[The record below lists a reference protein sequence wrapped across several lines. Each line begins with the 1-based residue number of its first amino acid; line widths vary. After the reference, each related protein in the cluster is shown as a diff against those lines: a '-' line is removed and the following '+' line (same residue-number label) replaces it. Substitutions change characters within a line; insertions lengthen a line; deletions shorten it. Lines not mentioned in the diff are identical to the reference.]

1 VRLIASTNKDLARLI
16 REEKFRSDLFYR
28 LNVVSITLPPL
39 RDRKEDIPAL
49 VDHFIRKYNA
59 HSHKTVSDAAPEVL
73 SAFQAYSWPGNVRE
87 LENVIERAVI
97 LNSKSRIMLEDLPP
111 LVKAPLPGGNFSLE
125 EMEKRHILQ
134 VLTETK
140 GNVKAA
146 AGVLGIDR
154 KTLYRK
160 AAEYGIDIVRE

>member
-1 VRLIASTNKDLARLI
+1 VT
-16 REEKFRSDLFYR
+16 E
-28 LNVVSITLPPL
+28 
-39 RDRKEDIPAL
+39 
-49 VDHFIRKYNA
+49 
-59 HSHKTVSDAAPEVL
+59 AAPEVL
-73 SAFQAYSWPGNVRE
+73 AAFQAYSWPGNVRE

-97 LNSKSRIMLEDLPP
+97 LNSKSRIMVEDIPQF
-111 LVKAPLPGGNFSLE
+111 VKAPQGGGALSLD
-125 EMEKRHILQ
+125 EMERRHIVQ
-134 VLTETK
+134 VLQETK